1 MSAFKQTSSYERAI
15 RKLQTDILH
24 QEKQL
29 QNDYQT
35 YLTGNITNTERYQAQ
50 IDYQADIAHIQM
62 KKEVAFSDTPL
73 FIPDLCVNV
82 SQDEAEQILQNMT
95 DQLERIPSEC
105 KEAVFLEQNVAK
117 LTTILQ
123 TEQTSYELYLEI
135 VTDSYGRAEL
145 EKHHNYEFTMN
156 REVLYIY

>member
-1 MSAFKQTSSYERAI
+1 
-15 RKLQTDILH
+15 
-24 QEKQL
+24 
-29 QNDYQT
+29 
-35 YLTGNITNTERYQAQ
+35 
-50 IDYQADIAHIQM
+50 M

-95 DQLERIPSEC
+95 DQLERIPNEC

-117 LTTILQ
+117 LTEILQ
-123 TEQTSYELYLEI
+123 TEQTSYDLYFEI
-135 VTDSYGRAEL
+135 VTNSYGKL
-145 EKHHNYEFTMN
+145 EFQRHEMYKMVMH